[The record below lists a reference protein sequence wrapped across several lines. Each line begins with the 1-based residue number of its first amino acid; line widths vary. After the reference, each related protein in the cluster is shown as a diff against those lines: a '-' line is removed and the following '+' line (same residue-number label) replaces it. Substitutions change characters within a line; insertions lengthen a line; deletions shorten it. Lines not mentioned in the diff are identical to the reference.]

1 MNSPF
6 VLPVEVSTLKLEPG
20 ILIKLSMSTRSLTV
34 LDLNGKTFDLFLNT
48 KYYDK
53 SFISYAKSALQD
65 DVLIPICYCKDN
77 EYGEVICSYYTD
89 TDYSMFESDLNIK
102 VSYLRSVYDLY
113 ISSLQDVDTFELP
126 DLTPEELRIVDELNE
141 SLYDMEQAVG

>member
-20 ILIKLSMSTRSLTV
+20 ILIKLSMSTRSLTI
-34 LDLNGKTFDLFLNT
+34 LDLYGVTFDLSLNT

-53 SFISYAKSALQD
+53 TFVTYVKSALQN
-65 DVLIPICYCKDN
+65 DVLIPVGCCEDGK
-77 EYGEVICSYYTD
+77 YGVVVYRYYTD
-89 TDYSMFESDLNIK
+89 TEYSMFESELNIK
-102 VSYLRSVYDLY
+102 VDYLQSVYDLY
-113 ISSLQDVDTFELP
+113 ISSLQDIDTFELP